1 MSEMEIETQMINDDD
16 ISMEANVVV
25 DSALL
30 TSDIDSAIAEDT
42 GIANETVQN
51 PSLAI
56 ENSPEHSSGNR
67 ARNSKISSR
76 KNSGKKSGN
85 SRILFCRKCE
95 GHNKQVTLRG
105 HASYCPYNKCTCKTC
120 AHVMS
125 MRANAIIRR
134 YRARA
139 HETGLVLKP
148 VQFKNGNTRLRVFPR
163 FINDAD
169 CLPIPTERSLNE
181 TQIRFQEA
189 VAGSSDTLPKYVL
202 LSDNPE
208 TRNADQ
214 INVIQTNNPERK
226 HVMQIVSALKKDCPK
241 GDSRPESKQS
251 NTQSPKNSNVSR
263 CSSDDS
269 FIVVEGI
276 DMTPKGKRG
285 GYRGRKG
292 TPKDIKDK
300 NDIYKDNKN
309 ENVFDMDSSISDDEY
324 MINNSLPKKENSL
337 LIENVTQQQPPPDP
351 QNTVPIVEKNNS
363 LFIQEN
369 VTTQQKFTTDCNK
382 NINLS
387 AMPMQQNDSTNINVQ
402 TSDCNRYQ
410 NIGINPSITSIN
422 DYNLLMNIMSNH
434 GNSNYQCQQ
443 TSTNIDFS
451 LQQQQLLAILQNNG
465 LIPTQGGSF
474 TNLQENDNVLQHKP
488 QLPMSIYQK
497 QVTNTS
503 SGQLRPSE
511 GIENQRNVIC
521 QSSVINQP
529 SLQVDFSHDYDQN
542 QQQIMPSNISN
553 SIILSTLSSNNTNYQ
568 IPMNHSLI
576 QSNNSFPSIG
586 NTSSTEDILRSYLLQ
601 HHHQQITVPSSL
613 KVCKTLCLTSEGQAL
628 FEQPKFR
635 KFLCMVSELEKS
647 MI

>member
-1 MSEMEIETQMINDDD
+1 MSEMEIEAQLINNDD
-16 ISMEANVVV
+16 IAIEASVVV

-51 PSLAI
+51 PSIAI
-56 ENSPEHSSGNR
+56 DNFPEHPSEIRS
-67 ARNSKISSR
+67 RNSKICPR

-169 CLPIPTERSLNE
+169 CLPIPTERSITE

-226 HVMQIVSALKKDCPK
+226 HVMQIVSAMKKDYSK
-241 GDSRPESKQS
+241 GNSRPESKKS
-251 NTQSPKNSNVSR
+251 STQSPKNSNVSR

-285 GYRGRKG
+285 GYKGRKE

-300 NDIYKDNKN
+300 NDIYSENKN
-309 ENVFDMDSSISDDEY
+309 ENVFDMELSISDDEY
-324 MINNSLPKKENSL
+324 IPNNSLPKIENSL
-337 LIENVTQQQPPPDP
+337 MIENTTQQPPPDP
-351 QNTVPIVEKNNS
+351 QNTVSVVERGNS
-363 LFIQEN
+363 IYNQEN
-369 VTTQQKFTTDCNK
+369 ITSQQKFTTDCNK

-387 AMPMQQNDSTNINVQ
+387 VISIQQNESSNKNVQ
-402 TSDCNRYQ
+402 TSDCNNYQ
-410 NIGINPSITSIN
+410 NIGINPSTTSIN
-422 DYNLLMNIMSNH
+422 DYNLLMNMMSNH
-434 GNSNYQCQQ
+434 GNNNYQCQQ

-451 LQQQQLLAILQNNG
+451 LQQQQLLTILQNNG
-465 LIPTQGGSF
+465 LIPSHGGS
-474 TNLQENDNVLQHKP
+474 
-488 QLPMSIYQK
+488 YK

-503 SGQLRPSE
+503 SGNVHSNE

-521 QSSVINQP
+521 QNSVINQP
-529 SLQVDFSHDYDQN
+529 SIQVDFPLDYEPN
-542 QQQIMPSNISN
+542 HQQIMPSNISN

-568 IPMNHSLI
+568 LPINNSSL
-576 QSNNSFPSIG
+576 QSNNNFSTIG
-586 NTSSTEDILRSYLLQ
+586 NMSSTDDFLRSYLLQ
-601 HHHQQITVPSSL
+601 QHQQQIPNPSSL